1 MELKDEIMAR
11 MYVVI
16 TLISLLPILIA
27 MQVLRVT
34 TLDGPRLR
42 TTAEAQ
48 STEFEVIP
56 AIRGEIFDAGD
67 RPLVVNIERLDI
79 DLDPSIEGFSRQA
92 EAFYRKLSTIIN
104 LPVAVIRSRVDG
116 RSSPSF
122 VTLAQDVHLS
132 SDELDWLGKV
142 PGAIARHSTSR
153 RYNQGEAAAHVLG
166 VAGIDAGQSG
176 LELQFDA
183 EMRGVDGRRAVHL
196 DRKNVPRFI
205 PGSEEIL
212 PTHGES
218 LYLTVDLIMQSILEE
233 ELKKGAII
241 DGARWASAVALD
253 PNTGA
258 ILAMANYPTFNPN
271 NPGRYNHNEK
281 RNRAITDKIEPG
293 SVIKILPAVAAL
305 ESRVVALSDT
315 IDTGNGELVQGRYT
329 LRDTHPNGRI
339 PFWQVIQKSSNIGT
353 ALVAERMDNGV
364 LYSYARQFGF
374 NQKTGIELP
383 GEVATTLK
391 KLENWTGSTRSAM
404 SRGYAI
410 EASTLQIALSYAALA
425 NGGVLMKPYLV
436 RERRDSYGNVIWRAH
451 PDSIRRVFKRDTAK
465 KLVPV
470 FESVISEE
478 GTAPMA
484 MVEGLRI
491 AGKTGTA
498 QKSRPDG
505 RGFMQGKYRATF
517 VGFYPVENPQIVL
530 AIVMDE
536 PTKSSYG
543 GIVAAPVFKAVAKRW
558 MARMPELARYVHV
571 EGWQE
576 IEESMAVVPDVADLP
591 VPIAGRLL
599 TALGLNTPAT
609 GSNYRASV
617 ITQNLAAGRE
627 VLSGVPVE
635 LTVSVDSTGVMP
647 DVTGLAGRDARSWLA
662 ALKIE
667 VKFDG
672 HGTVRSQS
680 VAAGGELPQEVTLIL
695 N

>member
-16 TLISLLPILIA
+16 TLISLLPILVA

-34 TLDGPRLR
+34 TLDGPDLR
-42 TTAEAQ
+42 TTAEEQ
-48 STEFEVIP
+48 STEFRDIP
-56 AIRGEIFDAGD
+56 AIRGEIFDAED
-67 RPLVVNIERLDI
+67 RPLVVNIKRLDI
-79 DLDPSIEGFSRQA
+79 DLDPSIDGFSRQA
-92 EAFYRKLSTIIN
+92 VAFYRKLSTMIN
-104 LPVAVIRSRVDG
+104 TSAAVLKSRVDG
-116 RSSPSF
+116 RTSPSF

-132 SDELDWLGKV
+132 SDELDWLGRV

-153 RYNQGEAAAHVLG
+153 RYNHGEAAAHVLG

-183 EMRGVDGRRAVHL
+183 VMRGENGRRAVHL
-196 DRKNVPRFI
+196 DRMNVTRYI

-218 LYLTVDLIMQSILEE
+218 LYLTIDLIMQSILEE
-233 ELKKGAII
+233 ELKKGAI
-241 DGARWASAVALD
+241 DAGAKWASAVAVD
-253 PNTGA
+253 PSTGA
-258 ILAMANYPTFNPN
+258 ILAMANYPTFDPN

-293 SVIKILPAVAAL
+293 SVIKIIPAVAAL
-305 ESRVVALSDT
+305 ESNVVALSDT
-315 IDTGNGELVQGRYT
+315 IDTGDGVLDQGRFT

-339 PFWQVIQKSSNIGT
+339 PFWQVIQKSSNIGI

-364 LYSYARQFGF
+364 LYQYARQFGF

-383 GEVATTLK
+383 GEVATRIR
-391 KLENWTGSTRSAM
+391 KLEKWNGSTLSAM

-410 EASTLQIALSYAALA
+410 HASTLQIVLAYAALA

-436 RERRDSYGNVIWRAH
+436 RERRDSHGNVTWMAH
-451 PDSIRRVFKRDTAK
+451 PDSVRRVFKRDTAR
-465 KLVPV
+465 KLSPV
-470 FESVISEE
+470 FETVVSEE
-478 GTAPMA
+478 GTAPLA
-484 MVEGLRI
+484 MVDGLRI

-498 QKSRPDG
+498 QKARSDG
-505 RGFMQGKYRATF
+505 PGYMKGKYRATF
-517 VGFYPVENPQIVL
+517 VGFYPVEDPQIVL

-543 GIVAAPVFKAVAKRW
+543 GVVAAPVFKAVAKRW
-558 MARMPELARYVHV
+558 MARMPELAKYVHA
-571 EGWQE
+571 EGHQE
-576 IEESMAVVPDVADLP
+576 IEESMAIVPDVADLP
-591 VPIAGRLL
+591 APIAVRLL
-599 TALGLNTPAT
+599 SALGLNTPVT

-617 ITQNLAAGRE
+617 LTQNLAAGRE

-635 LTVSVDSTGVMP
+635 LTVSVDSARVMP

-662 ALKIE
+662 ALNIE
-667 VKFDG
+667 VRIDG
-672 HGTVRSQS
+672 HGTVQSQS
-680 VAAGGELPQEVTLIL
+680 VTAGGELPQEVTLIL